1 MLLLKKG
8 TRLTGS
14 ALSISHIRL
23 TWLNR
28 EEASIV
34 NALKLAIHVHDDS
47 RYSRLPD
54 TVRDNRGSPF
64 AIRYA
69 GLYMHLLRTTGM
81 SIGRRWDKTL
91 PRSGL
96 LVQENQVDLC
106 SPHCFSQP
114 LIHEF
119 EEIADIHRIMS
130 FVLYRHIDWDRSSS
144 SSTSIL

>member
-47 RYSRLPD
+47 RYSRSPD

-69 GLYMHLLRTTGM
+69 GLYMHLLRNHRNVNWATLGQNLTSFWTSCPGE
-81 SIGRRWDKTL
+81 SGRSLQPALLLSTID
-91 PRSGL
+91 PR
-96 LVQENQVDLC
+96 
-106 SPHCFSQP
+106 
-114 LIHEF
+114 I
-119 EEIADIHRIMS
+119 
-130 FVLYRHIDWDRSSS
+130 
-144 SSTSIL
+144 